1 MGMTEIDEALEEA
14 QAWLDEDGIV
24 GVGQGEEGGKPVLDV
39 WVTSPDVAERLPGSL
54 RGVRV
59 RVRDSGGEI
68 VAG

>member
-1 MGMTEIDEALEEA
+1 MAMAEIEEALDEA

-24 GVGQGEEGGKPVLDV
+24 AVGEGEENGEPVLDV
-39 WVTSPDVAERLPGSL
+39 WVTSPEVGERVPASL

-68 VAG
+68 FAG